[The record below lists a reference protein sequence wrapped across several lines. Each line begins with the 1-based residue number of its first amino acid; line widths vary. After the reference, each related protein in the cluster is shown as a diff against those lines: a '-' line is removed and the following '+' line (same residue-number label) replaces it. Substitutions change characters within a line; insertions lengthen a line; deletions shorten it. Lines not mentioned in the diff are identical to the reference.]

1 MVRDSIMRALRGF
14 ERLLLLLGLVPVFAY
29 AVVRIYSVVYAHAT
43 VREFW
48 RNQEATINRP
58 GNLLQQNL
66 GIPDFRLWSPKR
78 IEAYQNSVT
87 TNMPTPL
94 GVLRIP
100 SIVIAVPVLEGTD
113 DLTLNR
119 AVGHIDGTAAPGE
132 EGNIGIAGHRDGFFR
147 GLKDVHL
154 GEYLD
159 LYTERGNT
167 RYIVDEIRIVPPEDV
182 SVLAPRPRSSIT
194 LVTCYP
200 FYFVGSAPLRYIVH
214 ASTTSAINL
223 RAPRPRI
230 HSEDRGVRDSSSAG
244 QSTDLMFGAVV
255 SAWQTHASGAHSFT
269 KDYCSF
275 AYPGPDAQF
284 TQYVG
289 FSS

>member
-14 ERLLLLLGLVPVFAY
+14 ERLLLLLGLLLVFAY

-78 IEAYQNSVT
+78 IEAYQTSVT
-87 TNMPTPL
+87 INIPAPL

-100 SIVIAVPVLEGTD
+100 SIEIEVPVLEGTD

-132 EGNIGIAGHRDGFFR
+132 EGN
-147 GLKDVHL
+147 
-154 GEYLD
+154 
-159 LYTERGNT
+159 
-167 RYIVDEIRIVPPEDV
+167 
-182 SVLAPRPRSSIT
+182 
-194 LVTCYP
+194 
-200 FYFVGSAPLRYIVH
+200 
-214 ASTTSAINL
+214 
-223 RAPRPRI
+223 
-230 HSEDRGVRDSSSAG
+230 
-244 QSTDLMFGAVV
+244 M
-255 SAWQTHASGAHSFT
+255 
-269 KDYCSF
+269 
-275 AYPGPDAQF
+275 
-284 TQYVG
+284 
-289 FSS
+289 

>member
-1 MVRDSIMRALRGF
+1 VEVAQPVLRDSIVRALRGF
-14 ERLLLLLGLVPVFAY
+14 ERLLLLLGLLLVFAY

-43 VREFW
+43 VRGFW
-48 RNQEATINRP
+48 RNQEASINRP
-58 GNLLQQNL
+58 GNPLQQNL

-78 IEAYQNSVT
+78 IEAYQTSVT
-87 TNMPTPL
+87 TNIPAPL

-100 SIVIAVPVLEGTD
+100 SIEIEVDVLEGTD

-200 FYFVGSAPLRYIVH
+200 FYFVGSAPLRYIAH
-214 ASTTSAINL
+214 ASTSAINL

-230 HSEDRGVRDSSSAG
+230 HSEDRSRSKK
-244 QSTDLMFGAVV
+244 F
-255 SAWQTHASGAHSFT
+255 
-269 KDYCSF
+269 
-275 AYPGPDAQF
+275 
-284 TQYVG
+284 
-289 FSS
+289 

>member
-14 ERLLLLLGLVPVFAY
+14 ERLLLLLGLLLVFAY

-78 IEAYQNSVT
+78 IEAYQTSVT
-87 TNMPTPL
+87 TNIPAPL

-100 SIVIAVPVLEGTD
+100 SIEIEVPVLEGTD

-223 RAPRPRI
+223 SPQPKRPIKRNVKR
-230 HSEDRGVRDSSSAG
+230 HFSSSARCRHFFRLG
-244 QSTDLMFGAVV
+244 IQPNRLNVHSR
-255 SAWQTHASGAHSFT
+255 SASGL
-269 KDYCSF
+269 
-275 AYPGPDAQF
+275 AQA
-284 TQYVG
+284 T
-289 FSS
+289 

>member
-1 MVRDSIMRALRGF
+1 VVQSTKNRRKGLFGDVEVAQPVVRDGIMRALRGF
-14 ERLLLLLGLVPVFAY
+14 ERLLQLLGLMLVFAY
-29 AVVRIYSVVYAHAT
+29 AVVRIYGMVYAHAT
-43 VREFW
+43 AREFW

-78 IEAYQNSVT
+78 IETYQTSVT
-87 TNMPTPL
+87 TNIPAPL

-100 SIVIAVPVLEGTD
+100 SIEIEVLVLEGTD

-119 AVGHIDGTAAPGE
+119 AVGHIGGTAAPGE

-223 RAPRPRI
+223 RAPN
-230 HSEDRGVRDSSSAG
+230 
-244 QSTDLMFGAVV
+244 
-255 SAWQTHASGAHSFT
+255 
-269 KDYCSF
+269 
-275 AYPGPDAQF
+275 
-284 TQYVG
+284 
-289 FSS
+289 

>member
-1 MVRDSIMRALRGF
+1 
-14 ERLLLLLGLVPVFAY
+14 LGLLPVFAY
-29 AVVRIYSVVYAHAT
+29 AVVRIYSAVYAHAI

-78 IEAYQNSVT
+78 IEAYQTSVT
-87 TNMPTPL
+87 TNIPAPL
-94 GVLRIP
+94 GLLRIP
-100 SIVIAVPVLEGTD
+100 SIEIEVSVLEGTD

-119 AVGHIDGTAAPGE
+119 AVGHIDGTAAPGK

-182 SVLAPRPRSSIT
+182 SVLAPRPRSFIT
-194 LVTCYP
+194 PVTCYP

-214 ASTTSAINL
+214 ASIISGHLGPGSIRKIEESETRQVLPSRPVDRSNVRSSRQCLVNARIGASATKQQQTFATRFSRSL
-223 RAPRPRI
+223 
-230 HSEDRGVRDSSSAG
+230 SSRFLAA
-244 QSTDLMFGAVV
+244 T
-255 SAWQTHASGAHSFT
+255 
-269 KDYCSF
+269 YR
-275 AYPGPDAQF
+275 
-284 TQYVG
+284 
-289 FSS
+289 

>member
-1 MVRDSIMRALRGF
+1 MAQPKVRDNIMRSLRGF
-14 ERLLLLLGLVPVFAY
+14 ERLLFLGLLLV
-29 AVVRIYSVVYAHAT
+29 AVYGAVRIYSVVYAHAT

-48 RNQEATINRP
+48 RNQAATISGPANP
-58 GNLLQQNL
+58 LEQNPR
-66 GIPDFRLWSPKR
+66 IPDFRLWSLKR
-78 IEAYQNSVT
+78 IEAYQTSVT
-87 TNMPTPL
+87 TNMPAPQ

-100 SIVIAVPVLEGTD
+100 SIGIEVPVLEGTD

-214 ASTTSAINL
+214 ASTTGALNL
-223 RAPRPRI
+223 RTPRPPI
-230 HSEDRGVRDSSSAG
+230 H
-244 QSTDLMFGAVV
+244 
-255 SAWQTHASGAHSFT
+255 
-269 KDYCSF
+269 
-275 AYPGPDAQF
+275 
-284 TQYVG
+284 
-289 FSS
+289 

>member
-1 MVRDSIMRALRGF
+1 VVRDSIMRALRGF
-14 ERLLLLLGLVPVFAY
+14 ERLLLLLGLLLVLAY

-43 VREFW
+43 GEFW

-78 IEAYQNSVT
+78 IEAYQTSVT
-87 TNMPTPL
+87 TNIPAPL

-100 SIVIAVPVLEGTD
+100 SIEIEVPVLEGTD

-154 GEYLD
+154 GDTWICTLNGETRVTSWTRSASFHRRTFQYLRHAQD
-159 LYTERGNT
+159 L
-167 RYIVDEIRIVPPEDV
+167 P
-182 SVLAPRPRSSIT
+182 S
-194 LVTCYP
+194 
-200 FYFVGSAPLRYIVH
+200 
-214 ASTTSAINL
+214 
-223 RAPRPRI
+223 
-230 HSEDRGVRDSSSAG
+230 HS
-244 QSTDLMFGAVV
+244 
-255 SAWQTHASGAHSFT
+255 
-269 KDYCSF
+269 
-275 AYPGPDAQF
+275 
-284 TQYVG
+284 
-289 FSS
+289 

>member
-1 MVRDSIMRALRGF
+1 MEVAQPVVRDSIMRALRGF
-14 ERLLLLLGLVPVFAY
+14 ERLLLLLGLLLVFAY

-48 RNQEATINRP
+48 RNQAATISRP
-58 GNLLQQNL
+58 GNPLQQNPR
-66 GIPDFRLWSPKR
+66 IPDFRLWSPKR
-78 IEAYQNSVT
+78 IEAYQTSVT
-87 TNMPTPL
+87 TNMPAPL

-100 SIVIAVPVLEGTD
+100 SIKIEVLVLEGTD

-132 EGNIGIAGHRDGFFR
+132 QGNIGIAGHRDGFFR

-214 ASTTSAINL
+214 ASTTGAINL
-223 RAPRPRI
+223 RAPRPPI
-230 HSEDRGVRDSSSAG
+230 HSKDRGVRDPSNAG
-244 QSTDLMFGAVV
+244 QLAD
-255 SAWQTHASGAHSFT
+255 
-269 KDYCSF
+269 
-275 AYPGPDAQF
+275 
-284 TQYVG
+284 
-289 FSS
+289 

>member
-1 MVRDSIMRALRGF
+1 MKMVTPSNLTIDATTGPFDVFIGWLRCM
-14 ERLLLLLGLVPVFAY
+14 
-29 AVVRIYSVVYAHAT
+29 ISS
-43 VREFW
+43 
-48 RNQEATINRP
+48 
-58 GNLLQQNL
+58 NLLT
-66 GIPDFRLWSPKR
+66 FRSGEK
-78 IEAYQNSVT
+78 IGAYHMYKQ
-87 TNMPTPL
+87 
-94 GVLRIP
+94 
-100 SIVIAVPVLEGTD
+100 
-113 DLTLNR
+113 
-119 AVGHIDGTAAPGE
+119 
-132 EGNIGIAGHRDGFFR
+132 GNIGIAGHRDGFFR

-230 HSEDRGVRDSSSAG
+230 HSKDRGVRDSSSAG
-244 QSTDLMFGAVV
+244 QSTDLMFGAFV
-255 SAWQTHASGAHSFT
+255 STW
-269 KDYCSF
+269 
-275 AYPGPDAQF
+275 
-284 TQYVG
+284 
-289 FSS
+289 

>member
-1 MVRDSIMRALRGF
+1 MVRDNIMKALRSL
-14 ERLLLLLGLVPVFAY
+14 ERFLLLSGLLLVFVY
-29 AVVRIYSVVYAHAT
+29 ASVRIYSVVYAHAT
-43 VREFW
+43 VQEFW
-48 RNQEATINRP
+48 RNQVATISQP
-58 GNLLQQNL
+58 GNPLRQNPW
-66 GIPDFRLWSPKR
+66 IPDFRLWSPKR
-78 IEAYQNSVT
+78 IEAYQTSVT
-87 TNMPTPL
+87 TNMPAPL

-100 SIVIAVPVLEGTD
+100 SIGIEVPVLEGTD

-159 LYTERGNT
+159 LYTEQGNR
-167 RYIVDEIRIVPPEDV
+167 RYIVDEIHIVPPEDV

-214 ASTTSAINL
+214 ASTTGALNLGHLVELDQQRKAGRINRASASL
-223 RAPRPRI
+223 L
-230 HSEDRGVRDSSSAG
+230 SAEWF
-244 QSTDLMFGAVV
+244 QSAF
-255 SAWQTHASGAHSFT
+255 SAKTW
-269 KDYCSF
+269 
-275 AYPGPDAQF
+275 
-284 TQYVG
+284 
-289 FSS
+289 